1 MIIKVKGMYAYKGH
15 NVSANGSV
23 NLTLCG
29 KYSQLPNSVKML
41 QMLNND
47 VIIQIKMGVDKP
59 FKIGSFRIKNIAFD
73 DDGESI
79 LKFNS
84 LTDFVDVD
92 KLNNLITKDE
102 FQVMFAADVEEEE
115 DEEEESEEE

>member
-1 MIIKVKGMYAYKGH
+1 MRRIEVKGMYAYKGH

-29 KYSQLPNSVKML
+29 KYSQLTNSVKML

-47 VIIQIKMGVDKP
+47 VVIQIKMGAEKP
-59 FKIGSFRIKNIAFD
+59 FKIGSFRIKNISFD
-73 DDGESI
+73 DDGESV

-84 LTDFVDVD
+84 LNDFVDVD
-92 KLNNLITKDE
+92 KINNLITKEE
-102 FQVMFAADVEEEE
+102 FNVRFVADVEEEE
-115 DEEEESEEE
+115 DESEEE

>member
-1 MIIKVKGMYAYKGH
+1 MKAKVKGMYAYKGH

-23 NLTLCG
+23 NLTLSG
-29 KYSQLPNSVKML
+29 KYSQLTSSVQLL

-47 VIIQIKMGVDKP
+47 VVIQIKMGAEKP
-59 FKIGSFRIKNIAFD
+59 FKIGSFRIKNVAFD

-84 LTDFVDVD
+84 LNDFVDVD
-92 KLNNLITKDE
+92 KINNLITKEE
-102 FQVMFAADVEEEE
+102 FNVRFVADVEEEE
-115 DEEEESEEE
+115 DESEEE

>member
-1 MIIKVKGMYAYKGH
+1 MRIEVKGIYAYKGH
-15 NVSANGSV
+15 NISANGNV

-29 KYSQLPNSVKML
+29 KYSQLTNSVQML

-47 VIIQIKMGVDKP
+47 VSIQIKMGTEKP
-59 FKIGSFRIKNIAFD
+59 FKIGTFRIKNIAFD

-84 LTDFVDVD
+84 LSDFVDVD
-92 KLNNLITKDE
+92 NINNLITKDE
-102 FQVMFAADVEEEE
+102 FTVKFVTDIENE
-115 DEEEESEEE
+115 DNESEEE